1 MGESSRPPGRPARRK
16 RYRGTHPRRFD
27 EKYKELNPERYPGD
41 AAKVVARGQTPA
53 GAHLPVML
61 REVLD
66 ALRPVPGDVVLD
78 CTLGH
83 GGHAEAMAPRTAP
96 GGRLIGIDLDL
107 EALEATQRRL
117 TARGIGTRVHPTSF
131 AGIGKVLA
139 AEGLDGVDVLLAD
152 LGASSMQIDDPARG
166 FSFKHDGPL
175 DMRMDRS
182 RGITA
187 AEWLEKVDE
196 ADLADAIARWGEEP
210 GAAEVAAEIKAA
222 LEMGALRST
231 RDLAS
236 AVLHAKGLGPH
247 HRRRSAFDLHPAA
260 RVFQAI
266 RIAVNREEES
276 LKQLLRILPYVLR
289 PGGRAAIITFQS
301 GEDLL
306 VANAFAGGRAAG
318 LYSTA
323 PAESLRPSQQEIH
336 ANPRARSA
344 RLRWAE
350 REN

>member
-1 MGESSRPPGRPARRK
+1 MSESSRPAGRPPRRK

-41 AAKVVARGQTPA
+41 VVKVVARGQTPA
-53 GAHLPVML
+53 GGHLPVML

-66 ALRPVPGDVVLD
+66 ALRPAPGDVALD

-83 GGHAEAMAPRTAP
+83 GGHAEAMAPRIAP

-117 TARGIGTRVHPTSF
+117 AARGIEIRVHPTSF

-139 AEGLDGVDVLLAD
+139 AERLDGVDVLLAD
-152 LGASSMQIDDPARG
+152 LGASSMQIDDPSRG

-187 AEWLEKVDE
+187 AEWLAKVDE

-210 GAAEVAAEIKAA
+210 GAAGIAAGIKAA
-222 LEMGALRST
+222 LERGAVRST

-236 AVLHAKGLGPH
+236 AVLHAKGLGLR

-289 PGGRAAIITFQS
+289 PGGRAAIITFHS

-306 VANAFAGGRAAG
+306 VANAFAEGLAAG

-323 PAESLRPSQQEIH
+323 RAEPLRPSRQEIH

-350 REN
+350 RQD